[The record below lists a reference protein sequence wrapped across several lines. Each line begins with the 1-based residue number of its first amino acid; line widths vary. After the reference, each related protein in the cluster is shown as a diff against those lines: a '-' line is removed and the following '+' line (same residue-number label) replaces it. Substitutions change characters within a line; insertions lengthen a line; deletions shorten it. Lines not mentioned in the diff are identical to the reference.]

1 MLTLAYFSIT
11 LLISIL
17 IWAALAAMSFWI
29 WSATKA
35 KASLLTMIG
44 AILLALPEL
53 LILFGSYGDTMILG
67 LAGAACVVFGYY
79 LTVKPTVD
87 AKIAAMRAHK
97 SSTPPSSPPPA

>member
-11 LLISIL
+11 LLIAIL
-17 IWAALAAMSFWI
+17 IWGALAAMAFWI

-53 LILFGSYGDTMILG
+53 LILFGSYGDTAILG
-67 LAGAACVVFGYY
+67 LAGAVCVVFGYY

-87 AKIAAMRAHK
+87 AKVAAMRAHK
-97 SSTPPSSPPPA
+97 ASSPPPAPPA

>member
-1 MLTLAYFSIT
+1 MFTLAMFSFT
-11 LLISIL
+11 LLLIIL

-35 KASLLTMIG
+35 KASLITMIG

-67 LAGAACVVFGYY
+67 IAGAACVVFGYY

-87 AKIAAMRAHK
+87 AKVAALRAHK
-97 SSTPPSSPPPA
+97 ASSNPPPAPPA